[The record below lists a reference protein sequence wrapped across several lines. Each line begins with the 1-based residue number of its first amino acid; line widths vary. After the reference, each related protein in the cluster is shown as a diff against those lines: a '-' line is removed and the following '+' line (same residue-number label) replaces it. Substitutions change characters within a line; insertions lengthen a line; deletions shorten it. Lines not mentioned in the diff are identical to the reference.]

1 MADNDIF
8 PVDDNDDDVVVT
20 LDMDDGS
27 EVTCEI
33 LTIFDLDEQDYIVLL
48 PIEQD
53 GKAWGDDDTVYIY
66 RYFEDE
72 EGTPSLD
79 NIQSDEE
86 YERVAKRFDELL
98 EEDDS
103 DEVIE

>member
-53 GKAWGDDDTVYIY
+53 GNAWGDDDTVYIY

-86 YERVAKRFDELL
+86 YEKVAKRFDELL

>member
-72 EGTPSLD
+72 EGNASLD
-79 NIQSDEE
+79 NIDNDDEF
-86 YERVAKRFDELL
+86 ERVSECFDEFL
-98 EEDDS
+98 
-103 DEVIE
+103 DEQAFNELP

>member
-1 MADNDIF
+1 MAENDIF

-33 LTIFDLDEQDYIVLL
+33 LTIFDLEEQDYIVLL

-53 GKAWGDDDTVYIY
+53 GKPWGVDDTVYIY

-86 YERVAKRFDELL
+86 YEKVAQRFDELL
-98 EEDDS
+98 EEDS